1 MPATQTSTPSI
12 KRAAKGPTELAMSAL
27 TATTKERPESGAGL
41 RIDQVHAHKGAS
53 AVAPEN
59 TLSAFRS
66 AYGQGARWV
75 EFDVSLLGDGTPVVI
90 HDATVDRCSSSK
102 GHLKDLCLADLETVD
117 AGSWFDPFYK
127 DERIPTLEEALECFA
142 EFGLAGNL
150 EIKRHKHQAS
160 VEELTGNIFNVLKHR
175 DPAVQISISSFDVD
189 VLKSIGAMDPGL
201 ELAMLWDTLPEN
213 WRDVLEDI
221 PTRVIH
227 LNYKALTLPFLD
239 EVVERELLVRAW
251 TCNDPAE
258 LARYWPMGL
267 GAVITD
273 EPRYFLSR

>member
-1 MPATQTSTPSI
+1 MSTN
-12 KRAAKGPTELAMSAL
+12 
-27 TATTKERPESGAGL
+27 TATTMERPATGGDLNTE
-41 RIDQVHAHKGAS
+41 QVHAHKGAS

-59 TLSAFRS
+59 TLAAFRA

-102 GHLKDLCLADLETVD
+102 GHLKDLKVADLANID
-117 AGSWFDPFYK
+117 AGSWFDPFYRG
-127 DERIPTLEEALECFA
+127 ERIPTLEAALDCFA

-150 EIKRHKHQAS
+150 EIKRHKHQDS
-160 VEELTGNIFNVLKHR
+160 VEELTGNIFEVLRRR
-175 DPAVQISISSFDVD
+175 DPKVKISISSFDVD
-189 VLKSIGAMDPGL
+189 VLKSIGAKDPSL
-201 ELAMLWDTLPEN
+201 ELAMLWDKLPDN
-213 WRDVLEDI
+213 WRDVLDAI

-239 EVVERELLVRAW
+239 EVVERDLLVRAW

-258 LARYWPMGL
+258 LAQFWPLGL

-273 EPRYFLSR
+273 EPRYFLAR

>member
-1 MPATQTSTPSI
+1 
-12 KRAAKGPTELAMSAL
+12 MSAS
-27 TATTKERPESGAGL
+27 TANTMERPISGAGL

-59 TLSAFRS
+59 TLSAFRA

-102 GHLKDLCLADLETVD
+102 GHLKDLAVADLANID
-117 AGSWFDPFYK
+117 AGSWFDGFYK
-127 DERIPTLEEALECFA
+127 GERIPTLEQALECFA
-142 EFGLAGNL
+142 EFDLAGNL
-150 EIKRHKHQAS
+150 EIKRHKHQTS
-160 VEELTGNIFNVLKHR
+160 VEELTGNIHAVLKRR
-175 DPAVQISISSFDVD
+175 DPKVKISISSFDID
-189 VLKSIGAMDPGL
+189 VLKSISAMDPSL
-201 ELAMLWDTLPEN
+201 ELAMLWDKLPEN
-213 WRDVLEDI
+213 WRDVLADI
-221 PTRVIH
+221 PTKVIH
-227 LNYKALTLPFLD
+227 LNYHALTLPFLD
-239 EVVERELLVRAW
+239 EVVKKGLLVRAW

-258 LARYWPMGL
+258 LAQFWPMGL

>member
-1 MPATQTSTPSI
+1 MSAIAATST
-12 KRAAKGPTELAMSAL
+12 
-27 TATTKERPESGAGL
+27 ERPTRGAGL

-90 HDATVDRCSSSK
+90 HDATVDRCSSST
-102 GHLKDLCLADLETVD
+102 GHLKDLSLKDLDAID
-117 AGSWFDPFYK
+117 AGSWFDPFYQG
-127 DERIPTLEEALECFA
+127 ERIPTLAEALECFA
-142 EFGLAGNL
+142 EFGLSGNL

-160 VEELTGNIFNVLKHR
+160 VEELTGNIHAVLKDR
-175 DPAVQISISSFDVD
+175 DPSVRISISSFDVD
-189 VLKSIGAMDPGL
+189 VLKSIGAKDPSL
-201 ELAMLWDTLPEN
+201 ELAMLWDKLPEN
-213 WRDVLEDI
+213 WRDVLADI
-221 PTRVIH
+221 PTKVIH

-239 EVVERELLVRAW
+239 EVVEKGLLVRAW

-258 LARYWPMGL
+258 LAQFWSMGL